1 MANIDGAYTSDL
13 LRTNAYTDANS
24 VKEMSEMT
32 GFDYRDDEA
41 SQKGLRAWAT
51 HNQDI
56 EGVSTALDDL
66 NYNLDHME
74 ETGKSASEIYNKFF
88 KDLRGAEIK

>member
-1 MANIDGAYTSDL
+1 
-13 LRTNAYTDANS
+13 
-24 VKEMSEMT
+24 MT
-32 GFDYRDDEA
+32 GFNLNDEA
-41 SQKGLRAWAT
+41 SQNGLRAWAT
-51 HNQDI
+51 NNQDI

-88 KDLRGAEIK
+88 KQQKIAQHLREVVAL